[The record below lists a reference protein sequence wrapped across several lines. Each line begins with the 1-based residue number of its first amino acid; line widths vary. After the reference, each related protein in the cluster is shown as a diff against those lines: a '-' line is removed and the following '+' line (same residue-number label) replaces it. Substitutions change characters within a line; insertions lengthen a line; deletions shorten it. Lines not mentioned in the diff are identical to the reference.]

1 MLKLKQNMIRTVVLG
16 LLLTML
22 AATSLLAAEKVNIN
36 SAGAKELAQLKGIG
50 PALAQRIVQY
60 RQANGSFNSV
70 DDLLKVRGI
79 GKLKLAKIKARLST
93 K

>member
-1 MLKLKQNMIRTVVLG
+1 MLKLKQDMIRTVVLG

-22 AATSLLAAEKVNIN
+22 AATCLLAAETVNIN
-36 SAGAKELAQLKGIG
+36 SAGAKELARLKGIG

-60 RQANGSFNSV
+60 RQANGSFKSV
-70 DDLLKVRGI
+70 EELLKIRGI
-79 GKLKLAKIKARLST
+79 GKLKLAKIKEQLST